1 MTVDIVENC
10 GYPGSI
16 GNGRCDQENNNAIC
30 GEYGARP
37 NQSRGVV
44 VCIVLDTTGL
54 PAPRTAL
61 YDVFGICPCSAGR
74 AAVLLFGRERHA
86 RDVRVRSWLLFDTD
100 SESEADTTTELQR

>member
-1 MTVDIVENC
+1 MDDDDVTVDIVENC

-30 GEYGARP
+30 GESGARP
-37 NQSRGVV
+37 KQSRGVV
-44 VCIVLDTTGL
+44 VCVVLETTGL

-74 AAVLLFGRERHA
+74 AAVALWTRATHPRCMCVVLAF
-86 RDVRVRSWLLFDTD
+86 VRYG
-100 SESEADTTTELQR
+100 